1 MEFYRTWRILV
12 AHRWILIWLP
22 LAASCVALGLS
33 FVLPEQYES
42 TALVLVRPFEEIKFN
57 SSGGNEKEISD
68 FPVNLSAPI
77 DALSKTY
84 VEVIKSPAVAMRI
97 VSALQLQVSRPKHY
111 QSLFEAIKDDLR
123 TRMKNTIRALRNYC
137 KYGRDIPASPFELAV
152 ENIQKNLEVSVRKDT
167 YAFGI
172 TARSGDPRQSAAI
185 ANMAAQIFVEQSS
198 EAYHNESARARE
210 FLGVQLDN
218 SKKALDEARA
228 AILAYKKAN
237 GTFQL
242 AAEYDDRLKNISDLE
257 NTLAHAEGKLAWLRR
272 LAGPATPNVLGQ
284 EAEIAELKEALSALL
299 VQLATYPQQ
308 ESRMNALSLNEHL
321 AEQNYEFFLK
331 KYDET
336 RVKESQTVTEIRI
349 VSPAVAP
356 LYPAKP
362 LKYLYVG
369 LSLLTALIVAVAW
382 ALFLESLEP
391 RVRTISDLD
400 GELGMPILGE
410 IPKPVA
416 GVR

>member
-1 MEFYRTWRILV
+1 MEFYRTWGILL
-12 AHRWILIWLP
+12 AHRWILVWLP
-22 LAASCVALGLS
+22 LAASCAALALS
-33 FVLPEQYES
+33 FLLPEQYES

-57 SSGGNEKEISD
+57 PSDGNEKEISD

-97 VSALQLQVSRPKHY
+97 VSALQLQVSRPKQY
-111 QSLFEAIKDDLR
+111 QGLFGAFKDELR
-123 TRMKNTIRALRNYC
+123 TRMREMIRTLQNYC
-137 KYGRDIPASPFELAV
+137 KYGRDIPASPFDLAV

-172 TARSGDPRQSAAI
+172 TARSGDPGQSAAI
-185 ANMAAQIFVEQSS
+185 ANMAAEIFVEQSS
-198 EAYHNESARARE
+198 EAYHKDSARARK
-210 FLGVQLDN
+210 FIGVQLDD
-218 SKKALDEARA
+218 SKKALDGARA

-242 AAEYDDRLKNISDLE
+242 AAEYNDLLKNISDLE
-257 NTLAHAEGKLAWLRR
+257 NTLAQAEGRLAGLRR
-272 LAGPATPNVLGQ
+272 LAGPATPNVLAQ
-284 EAEIAELKEALSALL
+284 KAEIAQLKEGLSALL
-299 VQLATYPQQ
+299 VQLAAYPQQ
-308 ESRMNALSLNEHL
+308 ESRMNGLSLNEHL

-331 KYDET
+331 KYDEA

-349 VSPAVAP
+349 VSPAVVP
-356 LYPAKP
+356 VYPVKP

-369 LSLLTALIVAVAW
+369 LSLLTALLVAVGW
-382 ALFLESLEP
+382 ALFLESVEP

-410 IPKPVA
+410 IPKSVA
-416 GVR
+416 AAR